1 MGNDYYSN
9 PLEFLITTLGSLYV
23 TAVMLRFLLQAVRAD
38 FYNPISQF
46 LVKITNPP
54 LTPLRRF
61 IPGLAGLDMAA
72 VVLMLVLQM
81 AIFLVITQ
89 IKGIEAGVGQLF
101 LLALIEL
108 IKLLINVFFF
118 AIIVQAI
125 LSWVQQGQHNPAAML
140 LWQLTDPVMKPV
152 RRILPP
158 VSGIDLSPIL
168 ALIGLKV
175 LEMLIIPPL
184 QQLL

>member
-9 PLEFLITTLGSLYV
+9 PMEFLLNTLGSLYV
-23 TAVMLRFLLQAVRAD
+23 TAIMLRFLLQTVRAD

-54 LTPLRRF
+54 LVPLRKF
-61 IPGLAGLDMAA
+61 IPGVAGLDMAA
-72 VVLMLVLQM
+72 VVLMLVVQM
-81 AIFLVITQ
+81 LVFFLITQ
-89 IKGIEAGVGQLF
+89 FKGIDAGVGQLF

-118 AIIVQAI
+118 AIIIQVI
-125 LSWVQQGQHNPAAML
+125 LSWVQPGQFNPATTL
-140 LWQLTDPVMKPV
+140 LWQLTEPVMKPV
-152 RRILPP
+152 RKLLPP
-158 VSGIDLSPIL
+158 ISGIDLSPML
-168 ALIGLKV
+168 ALLGLKV

-184 QQLL
+184 QHLL